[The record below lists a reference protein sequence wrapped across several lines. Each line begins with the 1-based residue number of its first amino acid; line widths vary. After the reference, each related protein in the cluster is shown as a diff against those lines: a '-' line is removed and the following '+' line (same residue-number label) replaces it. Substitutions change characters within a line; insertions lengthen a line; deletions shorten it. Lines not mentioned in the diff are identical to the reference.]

1 MVQGPFVADV
11 TSDLHAPPAP
21 DNPKA
26 LEALRRKLGFRAWHR
41 GTCEADT
48 LIGGFADQCL
58 TEFTP
63 VELRQFERLLDED
76 HKLIDDWIFA
86 RQSLPQG
93 HDNTVIA
100 WLHRFCREYS
110 PHTCANQGAG

>member
-1 MVQGPFVADV
+1 
-11 TSDLHAPPAP
+11 
-21 DNPKA
+21 
-26 LEALRRKLGFRAWHR
+26 
-41 GTCEADT
+41 

-76 HKLIDDWIFA
+76 DKLIDDWIFA

-110 PHTCANQGAG
+110 PHTCANQGAGAPRDQHHDGAADPRLVASTADRHYGVLAPEKHPGGWREWPKSE